1 MIECESFGQFSERC
15 AGLCSD
21 EVMIVERQGDALS
34 ISEILIFV
42 RLQTQRDH
50 SFYSVCLMGRIVVSM
65 ICLRILEDNRASG
78 GCDLLH
84 DCSTCI
90 NSPFEMWA

>member
-34 ISEILIFV
+34 IFGNLIFKSCPPADSA
-42 RLQTQRDH
+42 RLLI
-50 SFYSVCLMGRIVVSM
+50 YSVCLMGRIVVIM
-65 ICLRILEDNRASG
+65 IYSRMLEDNR
-78 GCDLLH
+78 L
-84 DCSTCI
+84 
-90 NSPFEMWA
+90 